1 MRYKK
6 RTKGIKKMKLNK
18 EFVNAMLS
26 LENEKGI
33 KREQIIEVIKRTF
46 IQAYIKY
53 VLGGG
58 DDAHVEAELDLDKPS
73 IELFYVRKVIEN
85 DDDIQDD
92 YLEISKEEALSIGP
106 KNKVK
111 VGEDFYEKVNLD
123 EFMKKYGKKL
133 ADSMKQKINEIEKSI
148 LYDMYKDKIG
158 EMITGIVEK
167 SDENSTIVN
176 IGRTSVVLLESQKIG
191 HEKFEVGQ
199 QIKLYVKDVNVSSK
213 HGAQILV
220 SRSDKGF
227 LRRLLEEEIS
237 EVYDGTVIIKDIA
250 RRAGER
256 SKVSVYSNDPNVDPV
271 GSCIGPNG
279 ARIQKVM
286 GELFNGRDNER
297 IDVIHYSDNPSIY
310 IAEALKPAPIAGV
323 KLDEANKE
331 ALMIVK
337 SESKSLAIGRKGQN
351 VSLASLLTGWKIKI
365 EEENIAIEN
374 GIEFK
379 PYEEVVA
386 EDQRSRRTKEYELYL
401 KSLSQ
406 LKGSEEKEDVATS
419 IPSENEKVEE
429 SEPILEE
436 TNVEETKETAAPAKE
451 EAKVEEP
458 VVKETIVHQDVKT
471 TRTLEELEKQLEI
484 EKAREEKKANKAKRT
499 ARKDYVEE
507 EKAKASAEE
516 TKQDENKPTYMSI
529 YTDEELSALDAE
541 DNYNDDYDDYDD
553 DIDYDEYDDYYDD
566 DEGR

>member
-1 MRYKK
+1 
-6 RTKGIKKMKLNK
+6 
-18 EFVNAMLS
+18 
-26 LENEKGI
+26 
-33 KREQIIEVIKRTF
+33 
-46 IQAYIKY
+46 
-53 VLGGG
+53 
-58 DDAHVEAELDLDKPS
+58 
-73 IELFYVRKVIEN
+73 
-85 DDDIQDD
+85 
-92 YLEISKEEALSIGP
+92 
-106 KNKVK
+106 
-111 VGEDFYEKVNLD
+111 
-123 EFMKKYGKKL
+123 MKKYGKKL

-406 LKGSEEKEDVATS
+406 LKGNEEKEEVPTQ
-419 IPSENEKVEE
+419 IPSVDEKVENLV
-429 SEPILEE
+429 PTLEE
-436 TNVEETKETAAPAKE
+436 VSVDETKETATPAKE

-484 EKAREEKKANKAKRT
+484 EKAREEKKANKVKRT

>member
-323 KLDEANKE
+323 KLDETNKE

-406 LKGSEEKEDVATS
+406 LKGNEEKEEVSTQ
-419 IPSENEKVEE
+419 IPSVDEKVENLV
-429 SEPILEE
+429 PTLEE
-436 TNVEETKETAAPAKE
+436 VSVEETKETVAPAKE

>member
-191 HEKFEVGQ
+191 HEKFEIGQ

-323 KLDEANKE
+323 KLDETNKE

-406 LKGSEEKEDVATS
+406 LKGNEEKEEVPTQ
-419 IPSENEKVEE
+419 IPSVDEKVENLV
-429 SEPILEE
+429 PTLEE
-436 TNVEETKETAAPAKE
+436 VSVEETKETVAPAKE

>member
-111 VGEDFYEKVNLD
+111 VGKDFYEKVNLD

-406 LKGSEEKEDVATS
+406 LKGNEEKEEVSTQ
-419 IPSENEKVEE
+419 IPSVDEKVENLV
-429 SEPILEE
+429 PTLEE
-436 TNVEETKETAAPAKE
+436 VSVEETKETVAPAKE

>member
-1 MRYKK
+1 
-6 RTKGIKKMKLNK
+6 
-18 EFVNAMLS
+18 
-26 LENEKGI
+26 
-33 KREQIIEVIKRTF
+33 
-46 IQAYIKY
+46 
-53 VLGGG
+53 
-58 DDAHVEAELDLDKPS
+58 
-73 IELFYVRKVIEN
+73 
-85 DDDIQDD
+85 
-92 YLEISKEEALSIGP
+92 
-106 KNKVK
+106 
-111 VGEDFYEKVNLD
+111 
-123 EFMKKYGKKL
+123 
-133 ADSMKQKINEIEKSI
+133 
-148 LYDMYKDKIG
+148 
-158 EMITGIVEK
+158 
-167 SDENSTIVN
+167 
-176 IGRTSVVLLESQKIG
+176 
-191 HEKFEVGQ
+191 
-199 QIKLYVKDVNVSSK
+199 
-213 HGAQILV
+213 
-220 SRSDKGF
+220 
-227 LRRLLEEEIS
+227 
-237 EVYDGTVIIKDIA
+237 
-250 RRAGER
+250 
-256 SKVSVYSNDPNVDPV
+256 
-271 GSCIGPNG
+271 
-279 ARIQKVM
+279 M

-374 GIEFK
+374 GIDFK

-406 LKGSEEKEDVATS
+406 LKGSEEKEDVSTS
-419 IPSENEKVEE
+419 IPSENEKVENLV
-429 SEPILEE
+429 PTLEE
-436 TNVEETKETAAPAKE
+436 VSVEETKETAAPAKE

-458 VVKETIVHQDVKT
+458 VEKETIVHQDVKT

-484 EKAREEKKANKAKRT
+484 EKAREEKKANKVKRT